1 MEESTEL
8 SEYPF
13 NINDIKDNQVNL
25 EKETYD
31 SLFVLNEDIKTES
44 FTLGYFSNQN
54 LENNQILDTQGVF
67 LNESSFVQSGHLTG
81 VQAEFNDSIINEH
94 FSKENFVFYGSD
106 VFYSLNQKAFIID
119 QLGFKLDTNK
129 PLPTINI
136 ERITDDSRVLDMKRC
151 LC

>member
-25 EKETYD
+25 EKETDD

-67 LNESSFVQSGHLTG
+67 LNESSFVQSGYLTG
-81 VQAEFNDSIINEH
+81 VQAEFNDSMIN
-94 FSKENFVFYGSD
+94 V
-106 VFYSLNQKAFIID
+106 
-119 QLGFKLDTNK
+119 
-129 PLPTINI
+129 
-136 ERITDDSRVLDMKRC
+136 
-151 LC
+151 